1 MKPHFC
7 EGHQGH
13 PKTTMNNPDISAL
26 CFFLLLVQDPYFSA
40 QKKLLNSCQGWCC
53 APRGSVAHS
62 SPCCWACGM
71 QRPGLFR
78 GRFEIQRGFNG
89 NPTWGKQPTKTIGK
103 NTNLSQFY
111 FSASDFF
118 CVAIPLKDKR
128 LCFMEDGSFN
138 WWAIGI
144 QSIIGTGS
152 AWQCNS
158 STSWMPMF

>member
-40 QKKLLNSCQGWCC
+40 QKNSYWTAARAGAVHPGALLRIL
-53 APRGSVAHS
+53 PRA
-62 SPCCWACGM
+62 A
-71 QRPGLFR
+71 GLVGCRDQAFF
-78 GRFEIQRGFNG
+78 GEGLKFNG
-89 NPTWGKQPTKTIGK
+89 GSMGIQPEQPTKTIGK
-103 NTNLSQFY
+103 DTNLSQFY
-111 FSASDFF
+111 FSASFFF

-128 LCFMEDGSFN
+128 LCFMEDGSLN

-144 QSIIGTGS
+144 QSIIGIGS

-158 STSWMPMF
+158 STSRMSMF